1 MNKINYNN
9 ELENLRN
16 KTQEFNINNIIKMK
30 SKSEIIYALSKKYN
44 NFFEVIKNGIQY
56 RQFLSG
62 FLHCIV
68 INKSE
73 PKYIKIYNSNADKYY
88 YTNYNKIS
96 AEYNSK
102 NLLPWNDNNLILC
115 KNKKINEKNNFDV
128 NIKFLIE
135 SISILFPKFF
145 KKFNNLLLLL
155 IERFNN
161 ISLNELYNYLIKCG
175 DILNNIKKEKATNIL
190 SKKKIYKFLNLF
202 TYEQLI
208 SLF

>member
-1 MNKINYNN
+1 MNKNNYDNN
-9 ELENLRN
+9 LEDLRN
-16 KTQEFNINNIIKMK
+16 KTQQFNIKNIIKMK

-44 NFFEVIKNGIQY
+44 NFFEIIENGIQY

-73 PKYIKIYNSNADKYY
+73 PKYIKIYNLNNNKFY

-96 AEYNSK
+96 ANYNSK
-102 NLLPWNDNNLILC
+102 NLLPWNNNNLILC
-115 KNKKINEKNNFDV
+115 KNNKINEKNNFEIDV
-128 NIKFLIE
+128 KFLIQ
-135 SISILFPKFF
+135 SITILFPNFF
-145 KKFNNLLLLL
+145 KKFNELLFLLGE
-155 IERFNN
+155 IYNK
-161 ISLNELYNYLIKCG
+161 ISINDLYNYLIKCG
-175 DILNNIKKEKATNIL
+175 DILNNIKIIKTTNIL

-208 SLF
+208 DFF